1 MRGSSLFC
9 GLVLIATTQ
18 VGIAGEAIP
27 TGKLPADATPLGY
40 TLKFKVDPREARFS
54 AHVGIRVKL
63 AKATD
68 HVWLHALDLD
78 VAGITVTDASGKIHK
93 ATFAQR
99 NPEGVAEVTFDA
111 SLPAQEVELAFDY
124 TALFNAKLE
133 GLYKVKVGDDA
144 YAVTQMEAVSA
155 RNAFPGFDE
164 PRFKTPFDITLTV
177 PKDEVAVANTLP
189 KHEETSADG
198 KWKTIVYTT
207 TKPLPTYLV
216 AAAVG
221 PWDIVDAPPIAPNGV
236 RKNALPLRAI
246 GPRGTGKQLH
256 WILEQTP
263 GIVKYFEEYTNQPYP
278 YDKLDLLGA
287 PDFGPG
293 AMENAGLIVFRDA
306 LLRLDAQSPADLY
319 RASFDV
325 TAHEIAHQWFG
336 DLVTVP
342 WWDDIWLNE
351 AFATWAQGK
360 ATVALKPEYHGELG
374 RLEGTLGAMRSD
386 SLLSARKIRQPING
400 QGDIENAFD
409 GITYQKGAAVL
420 RMFEEWLGEDVYRK
434 AMREYLARHTF
445 GSGDSNDLVAT
456 IAEVSGKGET
466 LKGAMRSL
474 LDQPGIPL
482 VQTTL
487 SCSDGKAKLAM
498 SQSRYLPFGVLGKEG
513 SGWSIPVCVRFGH
526 ADKSST
532 QCFLLDKAQQTFAVD
547 SGCAD
552 WLLPNADAA
561 GYYRFTMTDADF
573 AALGKHVAALSADE
587 QMTYAD
593 AVSSGF
599 RRGEVTPAT
608 LLGAM
613 PALAT
618 SEMPQVATALLKDIE
633 WVREHLATDAT
644 RPALDAYAIA
654 LYAPRLKTLGLQRRT
669 GEPAVSTNLR
679 VRLAEFLAI
688 TVRDPAVRKELNL
701 QGRAILGLDTGGKVD
716 LAHADPDLLQ
726 TMMMVTVQESGLPA
740 FEAVLG
746 ELGHNTETAQR
757 YELLSALGA
766 TRDAKLGERALD
778 FMLTPAVQL
787 GEMGRLYRAN
797 IEQPENRA
805 AFWTWFT
812 AHYEALKARMS
823 PLGRGYLPA
832 VPATGRCSSVQA
844 DEMRNFFEPRI
855 KDLIGGER
863 ILAQSLEGISQ
874 CNSLR
879 EHVGEKSLTTWAEAH
894 PPH

>member
-1 MRGSSLFC
+1 MRGSSLIC
-9 GLVLIATTQ
+9 GLVLVVA
-18 VGIAGEAIP
+18 VPLGIAAEAIP
-27 TGKLPADATPLGY
+27 TGKLPTDATPLGY
-40 TLKFKVDPREARFS
+40 TLSFKVDPREARFS

-78 VAGITVTDASGKIHK
+78 VASVAVTDAGGKIHK

-99 NPEGVAEVTFDA
+99 DPEGVAEVTFDA
-111 SLPAQEVELAFDY
+111 ALPPQDVELAFDY
-124 TALFNAKLE
+124 SAAFNAKLE
-133 GLYKVKVGDDA
+133 GLYKVSVGDDA

-177 PKDEVAVANTLP
+177 PKDEVAIANTLP
-189 KHEETSADG
+189 KHEEASADG
-198 KWKTIVYTT
+198 KWKTIVYAT

-221 PWDIVDAPPIAPNGV
+221 PWDVVDAPPIPPNGV
-236 RKNALPLRAI
+236 RKNPLPLRAI

-256 WILEQTP
+256 WIIEQTP

-287 PDFGPG
+287 PDFGAG

-360 ATVALKPEYHGELG
+360 ATVALKPQYHGELG

-420 RMFEEWLGEDVYRK
+420 RMFEEWLGEDTYRR
-434 AMREYLARHTF
+434 AMREYLAHHAY
-445 GSGDSNDLVAT
+445 GSGNSDDLVAT
-456 IAEVSGKGET
+456 IADVSGKGET
-466 LKGAMRSL
+466 LKTAMRSL

-487 SCSDGKAKLAM
+487 GCSDGNATLAL

-513 SGWSIPVCVRFGH
+513 SGWSIPVCARFGR
-526 ADKSST
+526 ADKTST
-532 QCFLLDKAQQTFAVD
+532 QCFLLDKPKQTFAVD
-547 SGCAD
+547 GGCAD

-561 GYYRFTMTDADF
+561 GYYRFTMADADF
-573 AALGKHVAALSADE
+573 AVLGKHVAALSADE

-599 RRGEVTPAT
+599 RRGEVAPAT
-608 LLGAM
+608 LLAAM
-613 PALAT
+613 PALAA
-618 SEMPQVATALLKDIE
+618 SDMPQVATALLKDVQ
-633 WVREHLATDAT
+633 WMREHLATDAT
-644 RPALDAYAIA
+644 RPVLDAYAIA
-654 LYAPRLKTLGLQRRT
+654 LYGPRLQKLGMQRRS
-669 GEPAVSTNLR
+669 GEAAVSTNLR
-679 VRLAEFLAI
+679 VRLAEFLAL
-688 TVRDPAVRKELNL
+688 TVRDPSVRKTLNSE
-701 QGRAILGLDTGGKVD
+701 GRKILGLDGSGKVD
-716 LAHADPDLLQ
+716 LKNADPDLLQ
-726 TMMMVTVQESGLPA
+726 TTLMVTVQESGNPA
-740 FEAVLG
+740 FEAILG
-746 ELGHNTETAQR
+746 ELGHNHETAQR
-757 YELLSALGA
+757 YELLAALGA

-778 FMLTPAVQL
+778 YMLTPAVQL
-787 GEMGRLYRAN
+787 GEMARLYRAN
-797 IEQPENRA
+797 IEEPENRA
-805 AFWTWFT
+805 AFWTWFQ

-832 VPATGRCSSVQA
+832 VPSTGRCSSVQA
-844 DEMRNFFEPRI
+844 DELRNFFEPRI

-879 EHVGEKSLTTWAEAH
+879 EHVGEKSLATWAETHPAH
-894 PPH
+894 